1 VRVRVVSDS
10 RILLIIS
17 MMQSP
22 NKRTLKVDF
31 AVVSSEPSL
40 VSAHV
45 KLQVLLPEEALSD
58 AEAHACI
65 TEQHLVDAVRK
76 HMRVLLTPSDD
87 ADLHQLSETAR
98 AIEANLGE
106 ACARE
111 YMENTLAA
119 YGSGRFFCTMCADEG
134 ASRWR
139 IRRCA
144 DEEASE

>member
-1 VRVRVVSDS
+1 VRVVSDS

-65 TEQHLVDAVRK
+65 TEQLVDAVRK
-76 HMRVLLTPSDD
+76 HMRVLLTPSD

-144 DEEASE
+144 DEEAPE

>member
-1 VRVRVVSDS
+1 
-10 RILLIIS
+10 

-22 NKRTLKVDF
+22 NKRTTLKVDF
-31 AVVSSEPSL
+31 AVVSSEPLL

-45 KLQVLLPEEALSD
+45 KLQVVLPEEALPD

-65 TEQHLVDAVRK
+65 TEQLVDAVRK

-87 ADLHQLSETAR
+87 ADLHELSETARR

-111 YMENTLAA
+111 YMANTLAA
-119 YGSGRFFCTMCADEG
+119 YDGSGRFFCTMCADEG

>member
-31 AVVSSEPSL
+31 AVVSSEPL

-58 AEAHACI
+58 VEAHACI
-65 TEQHLVDAVRK
+65 TEQLVDAVRK